1 MHSLV
6 LVSVEGIEEVD
17 GRNQVGV
24 YDVGRE
30 DGERTSQSGE
40 TVPEKLRT
48 EESENGNSVVGSDV
62 VVN

>member
-1 MHSLV
+1 MGSLV
-6 LVSVEGIEEVD
+6 LVSVEGVEEVD

-24 YDVGRE
+24 HDVGRE

-62 VVN
+62 VVD